1 MQRPRDLAIAFSL
14 ANLCYLRV
22 WSELLSYTRAD
33 AYLMKTPPVP
43 SEYAAVMMNVL
54 LAGGL
59 FWGLATPARRFFS
72 KQAFGF
78 VEIGFLV
85 TLVIPINAA
94 RSVLANDFPYLR
106 SPLFEVLGTRG
117 VTALAGALG
126 LGGLVVVVFFHHRA
140 ARVAA
145 AALVI
150 ASPFCAITFGQA
162 MWKAAHYDDRLYAD
176 KPPAAPVAGVKRLQ
190 RVVWFI
196 CDEWDYRLT
205 FIDRDRTLALPE
217 IDRLRDHALFAENAF
232 PPGPE
237 TPVSIPGYYTG
248 RLVSAVEYQG
258 PRQLGVK
265 FQGESGLV
273 PWSTQSNYF
282 ARARDLG
289 FDTALVE
296 WFHPTCRVL
305 DGLTF
310 CRWWEMAMQHN
321 SMGHGLGQIL
331 RNQARSLFESNLF
344 SLFGR
349 ALTHDQQTT
358 TYAAMVSA
366 GEDVANQTDYG
377 FTVVHLPIPHAPNAY
392 DRRTGQFTL
401 GNSPIRGYVDSLALL
416 DRSIGEI
423 RRSMEN
429 AGTWDPSTILFTSDH
444 PYREAESLD
453 GKSDPRIPYLLK
465 MASQRESGVYNQPV
479 VYTQPFNAVLTGDLL
494 LAVLRGE
501 VRSASEAAG
510 WLDRNRGRFP
520 AQ

>member
-1 MQRPRDLAIAFSL
+1 MQRPRDLAVALSL

-22 WSELLSYTRAD
+22 WSELLTYTRANT
-33 AYLMKTPPVP
+33 YLMKTPPVP
-43 SEYAAVMMNVL
+43 AEYAAAMTNVL
-54 LAGGL
+54 LAGAL
-59 FWGLATPARRFFS
+59 FWGLTTMTRRFLP
-72 KQAFGF
+72 KGAFGF
-78 VEIGFLV
+78 VEMGFLV
-85 TLVIPINAA
+85 TLAVPLNAL
-94 RSVLANDFPYLR
+94 RSVLANDFSYLR
-106 SPLFEVLGTRG
+106 SPLFEVIGTRG
-117 VTALAGALG
+117 VAALAGALG
-126 LGGLVVVVFFHHRA
+126 LGGLTVVVFFHHRA

-145 AALVI
+145 AGLAI

-162 MWKAAHYDDRLYAD
+162 IWKAAHYDDRAYAD
-176 KPPAAPVAGVKRLQ
+176 KPSAAPVAGVKRFP

-217 IDRLRDHALFAENAF
+217 IDRLRREAVYAENAF

-248 RLVSAVEYQG
+248 RLVSAVEYQN

-265 FQGESGLV
+265 FQGESGLL
-273 PWSTQSNYF
+273 PWSEQPNYF
-282 ARARDLG
+282 GRARDLG
-289 FDTALVE
+289 FNTALVE

-321 SMGHGLGQIL
+321 SMGKDFGRIL

-349 ALTHDQQTT
+349 ALTHDQQTA
-358 TYAAMVSA
+358 TYGAILRA
-366 GEDVANQTDYG
+366 GEAVVNQTDYG

-392 DRRTGQFTL
+392 DRRTGTFTL
-401 GNSPIRGYVDSLALL
+401 GNSPIRGYLDSLALL
-416 DRSIGEI
+416 DRTIGEV

-429 AGTWDPSTILFTSDH
+429 AGTWEKTTVLFTSDH

-465 MASQRESGVYNQPV
+465 MASQNGGGVYAP
-479 VYTQPFNAVLTGDLL
+479 PFNAVLTGDLL

-501 VRSASEAAG
+501 VGSAAEVAA

-520 AQ
+520 TH